1 MRLAS
6 PPLPPPAEVAHAD
19 FELVVRRLADD
30 LAFGTDVSRFV
41 GAGLEFAKSRPYE
54 PGDSM
59 RMIDWRVTARLGKP
73 FVKEHETLK
82 RTAIHIV
89 VDTSAS
95 MGVGSTPL
103 TKHDLAIWIAGT
115 VGLAGQ
121 RRLSPVA
128 LIGGGERGTRFE
140 PSLRSS
146 DLWRAL
152 DPLRAPGLAEQTRL
166 ADRLEDLDV
175 RIARSSVII
184 VLSDLHDPGTLP
196 ALRHAAQRHDC
207 LAIHLVDP
215 AERGR
220 LRAGFFRG
228 QEAETGRTFLATGFS
243 EWGRA
248 SAMAGECARSG
259 VSYLRLQ
266 TDEEFVPPLRQ
277 FLAFRPGSGGGRG

>member
-1 MRLAS
+1 MRLS
-6 PPLPPPAEVAHAD
+6 SSSLPPPDEVSRDD
-19 FELVVRRLADD
+19 FEIVVRRLADD
-30 LAFGTDVSRFV
+30 LAFGTDSSRFV

-54 PGDSM
+54 PGDSL

-82 RTAIHIV
+82 RTGIYIL

-103 TKHDLAIWIAGT
+103 TKHDLAVWIAAT
-115 VGLAGQ
+115 IGLVGQ

-128 LIGGGERGTRFE
+128 LVGGGERRTRLV

-146 DLWRAL
+146 DLWQAL
-152 DPLRAPGLAEQTRL
+152 EPLRAPGVAEQTRL
-166 ADRLEDLDV
+166 GERLGDLDV
-175 RIARSSVII
+175 RIGRASMIV
-184 VLSDLHDPGTLP
+184 VLSDLHEPRTLP

-207 LAIHLVDP
+207 VVIHLLDP

-228 QEAETGRTFLATGFS
+228 QESETGRHFLSHGFATWPG
-243 EWGRA
+243 A
-248 SAMAGECARSG
+248 AAMASECARSG

-266 TDEEFVPPLRQ
+266 TDEEFIPPLRQ
-277 FLAFRPGSGGGRG
+277 FLAFRPGNQGGRR